1 MGLLDD
7 WSDEGLEKAMHR
19 ANEEWWR
26 ARRVALR
33 RPDEPALKRAS
44 DDAHTYWLTLN
55 DEWMRRRR
63 EKYGVCAE
71 RGCGLPALEGYYCSG
86 HHRMAVGDPGAE
98 FAPNN

>member
-7 WSDEGLEKAMHR
+7 LNDEGLEQAMWR

-33 RPDEPALKRAS
+33 RPDEPALKRAAN
-44 DDAHTYWLTLN
+44 DAHAYWLTLN
-55 DEWMRRRR
+55 GEVMRRRR
-63 EKYGVCAE
+63 EKYGVCEA
-71 RGCGLPALEGYYCSG
+71 CDLPATAGRYCGG

-98 FAPNN
+98 YAPNH